1 MNVDMLYELAQQQ
14 ITLIIFIDDSRDKAS
29 AFEYLKLSIEE
40 SIKFGFEF
48 NSRLEMF
55 DLNHPKHY
63 PLYDE
68 PKSISEVLHAKRL
81 EDPKYNTNNY
91 KKLVKL
97 FEGIESDRKF
107 KILVGPNYKSNYVF
121 DELSKYFTD
130 DDDKDGDHDEQQSKH
145 QH

>member
-1 MNVDMLYELAQQQ
+1 MNVDMLYELAKQQ
-14 ITLIIFIDDSRDKAS
+14 IALIIFMDDSRDKAS

-40 SIKFGFEF
+40 SIKFDFEF
-48 NSRLEMF
+48 KSRLEMF

-63 PLYDE
+63 PVFAE
-68 PKSISEVLHAKRL
+68 NKSISEVLHDKRL
-81 EDPKYNTNNY
+81 EDPKYNTNNF

-121 DELSKYFTD
+121 DLLSKYFTD
-130 DDDKDGDHDEQQSKH
+130 DDDKDGDHDEQQSED
-145 QH
+145 

>member
-1 MNVDMLYELAQQQ
+1 MNVDMLYELAKQQ
-14 ITLIIFIDDSRDKAS
+14 ITLIIFMDDSRDKAS

-40 SIKFGFEF
+40 SIKFGFELK
-48 NSRLEMF
+48 SRLEMF

-63 PLYDE
+63 PVFAE
-68 PKSISEVLHAKRL
+68 NKSISEVLHDKRL

-121 DELSKYFTD
+121 DLLSKYFTD
-130 DDDKDGDHDEQQSKH
+130 DDDKDGDHDEQQSTR
-145 QH
+145 